1 MNIQANTNIIEIF
14 RASKCV
20 HWQII
25 QGEYIPKKSNELLE
39 SDSRTHEDALA
50 QLESA
55 VTYLGPGKYT
65 LFYSKSPAVK
75 TGEEDE
81 TVRNWKRDSNKCVF
95 TIQGALQLQQQGNIG
110 NPLQNMNM
118 GAVDTIVEKRVQKEL
133 EYKLG
138 MLKLE
143 HEIEKLKEKK
153 SNKKS
158 DDEMPG
164 WFKSLAENPHT
175 GPYIGMLGMNLI
187 QNMLG
192 IKMPAG
198 APAMGRHGATPSNQ
212 FTVHGFMKQPPT
224 ATGPVIASEAKQSA
238 TAPPA
243 SQPGTGAP
251 TQELDVLD
259 VQEVQDWVDAMFQ
272 LSNNDI
278 NLFVN
283 RLNKLKQL
291 AQQPGFMAMLDAQQ

>member
-25 QGEYIPKKSNELLE
+25 QGEYFPKKSNELLE
-39 SDSRTHEDALA
+39 SDSHTHEDALA
-50 QLESA
+50 QLENA
-55 VTYLGPGKYT
+55 IKYLGPGKYT

-75 TGEEDE
+75 LEEE
-81 TVRNWKRDSNKCVF
+81 TESSVRNWKRDSNKCLFSILGSQYPVVP
-95 TIQGALQLQQQGNIG
+95 QQGNDS
-110 NPLQNMNM
+110 M
-118 GAVDTIVEKRVQKEL
+118 GAVDSIVEKRVQKEL
-133 EYKLG
+133 EYKMQ
-138 MLKLE
+138 MLTLQ

-164 WFKSLAENPHT
+164 WFKQLAENPHT

-192 IKMPAG
+192 IKVPG
-198 APAMGRHGATPSNQ
+198 GVQAPAMGRPGATPSNQ

-224 ATGPVIASEAKQSA
+224 ATATPTGAAQPTT
-238 TAPPA
+238 TAPPP

-251 TQELDVLD
+251 AQELDALD
-259 VQEVQDWVDAMFQ
+259 VQEVQAWVDAMFQ

-278 NLFVN
+278 NLFVS
-283 RLNKLKQL
+283 RLTKLKQL
-291 AQQPGFMAMLDAQQ
+291 AQQPGFLSMLDAQQ